1 MNFKEPAQ
9 TLKSDDVDAAA
20 IAAGGSVK
28 LAAAL
33 KLLVLSCLPSLT
45 LGLNN
50 GAALKPPLGWQNW
63 NGFGMRFNASLFK
76 DMADAMAKNG
86 LLAAGYTLI
95 SASGSTY
102 PHQGLAPHW
111 NSTNNSNIR
120 NVITRNSSG
129 FYTIDPARFPGPHDA
144 APGAAPDAAP
154 DADPA
159 ARADISCL
167 SCRAGLER

>member
-1 MNFKEPAQ
+1 MCTGKACSQCKITPGRDWTWTQFEPFVNFKEPAQ

-20 IAAGGSVK
+20 ITAGGSVK

-33 KLLVLSCLPSLT
+33 KLLVLSCLPSLA

-50 GAALKPPLGWQNW
+50 GAALTPPLGWQNW

-95 SASGSTY
+95 SAGGS
-102 PHQGLAPHW
+102 
-111 NSTNNSNIR
+111 
-120 NVITRNSSG
+120 
-129 FYTIDPARFPGPHDA
+129 
-144 APGAAPDAAP
+144 
-154 DADPA
+154 
-159 ARADISCL
+159 
-167 SCRAGLER
+167 